1 MEPSPLARQ
10 NSAPDLS
17 VGQSVGRA
25 GISSRPA
32 AGRDVSEIRNTVK
45 DRSRAANAGSGA
57 VSAAA
62 AAAAEAQPTI
72 NRATRASL
80 GTRVSSSSIAGAL
93 SSSLTAKIPLAPMLA
108 IKLRLGVS
116 GSLSSRSSLSS
127 QTGGR
132 STPPRRES
140 VQEYTKSKEHG
151 SPSMGRAASFGIM
164 KMKVDKDLS
173 MFRDEAM
180 VIYTN
185 LEEKINEL
193 GTEDLQIIVS
203 KLMDVAEECIETE
216 LDDFRLTITEIVD
229 SLERCDAPPPGSTRI
244 TAVRSWPAVTVGT
257 CPCVAVRMDGRG
269 SHLAALRCLH
279 HVQAG
284 ARPVAS
290 AAGTSGDTSVLEPL
304 QHESWEDRSR
314 CQHQS
319 MRVLYRRLL
328 FILSRCSRLLITE
341 QQHLFATE
349 PRGRRNS
356 TMMGP
361 GPASGAMMRALPAT
375 SVKPGRPSLE
385 DEDFAN
391 PLPRCNTMPVKAMLE
406 MANRLRNPYQNI
418 LTDFGPPSQLQRIDD
433 GSAPILPASL
443 SLSRVRFTDNHVM
456 SEQDWRHV
464 ADAESRATPAAV
476 DPESTPTRPVNTA
489 SPFSE
494 AYDVGGAYSPNHQSN
509 FMARRGGSTTDLGKS
524 AGGSSG
530 GLLGGGSSYSLGG
543 RLDGDGPGT
552 LVLMEEDR
560 SPCGRLMGGEYNR
573 LSQDMPSPGDEVQLV
588 CSICEESWP
597 SARMEEHNGLC
608 SQLRSTLMS
617 GTLSADA
624 QLTTLA
630 NVLEELFD
638 KAGLGFNERADVV
651 RLIKAARNAAAL
663 QPDGSKIPS
672 HRCSSLQG
680 DIKDLT
686 EAYAQKRRISI
697 STSTYAKRI
706 RRLIEEKTKLLAEQQ
721 LLRVGDANQGMARGS
736 DPGDSGTSTPRSA
749 PGMSIDEFDIIKPI
763 SRGAFGRVYL
773 ARKHAT
779 GDLFAIKVM
788 KKRDLIRKNMVESVT
803 NERNILAMA
812 NNPFVVRFYY
822 SFTSRENLYIVMEYI
837 NGGDCYSLLRKMGAL
852 PEEVARQYVAETV
865 LALEYCHTQGI
876 IHRDM
881 KPDNILISSNGH
893 VKLTDFGLSC
903 IGVIDCTDNLNG
915 PGQNPEAGGSVKDDD
930 DQSTTSWSENH
941 GWVDTCSTNRVCHPT
956 QDGAP
961 SSGRDRDEEMPDVG
975 VASHRTSPI
984 SLYVRGSNPCMP
996 NPGPPEL
1003 PSSPSARRTSYPGTG
1018 GPSTP
1023 APVIAGLAA
1032 AVAAVASSN
1041 APTIAASL
1049 SQPSSSLHTSS
1060 YLQNSGSKR
1069 MLMRSSRGPS
1079 MSGSTTQNLNV
1090 NSLQGLQNPGAV
1102 ALASAG
1108 GSSGPSSGNVAS
1120 LTTGA
1125 GSVSARFV
1133 VPEHETRRAV
1143 GTPDYLAP
1151 ELLLGTGHGVEVDW
1165 WALGSILFELVTGV
1179 PPFNSETPEEIFDN
1193 ILDRRI
1199 TWPDEDEMSAECCD
1213 LVDRLLTPNPLKRIG
1228 HRGAGEIKMHPWFA
1242 GMDWTDLARSK
1253 AAFIPQVEDETDTS
1267 YFEAK
1272 HVSHKSM
1279 AEDLDKIRF
1288 TKLSPIQRL
1297 KESSS
1302 GPAPPGRTSST
1313 GSAARISASG
1323 TPTANSVSQMESNDG
1338 MQSRLLSWFAP
1349 SSARSS
1355 STAVDPPPHPAH
1367 TQPPSMASPTLPNGS
1382 ASPSAF
1388 SSSQTSAFASSQPTG
1403 LGGSSSSSDF
1413 AAGPGSLTPCLVANL
1428 SSGGSPG
1435 GLNVSCPMLGV
1446 VEEGINLEEGHN
1458 SSGDG
1463 SGDNMLDDGGGG
1475 FGAEEDGEQEDPFN
1489 NFSFTNYNNLSAQNV
1504 EKIHRLRQQYGPSLS
1519 RAAAPQRPPPL
1530 PQLQQP
1536 AAPGAGSQL

>member
-17 VGQSVGRA
+17 
-25 GISSRPA
+25 
-32 AGRDVSEIRNTVK
+32 
-45 DRSRAANAGSGA
+45 
-57 VSAAA
+57 
-62 AAAAEAQPTI
+62 
-72 NRATRASL
+72 
-80 GTRVSSSSIAGAL
+80 
-93 SSSLTAKIPLAPMLA
+93 
-108 IKLRLGVS
+108 
-116 GSLSSRSSLSS
+116 SSLSS

-229 SLERCDAPPPGSTRI
+229 SLE
-244 TAVRSWPAVTVGT
+244 
-257 CPCVAVRMDGRG
+257 
-269 SHLAALRCLH
+269 
-279 HVQAG
+279 
-284 ARPVAS
+284 
-290 AAGTSGDTSVLEPL
+290 
-304 QHESWEDRSR
+304 EDRSR

-385 DEDFAN
+385 DEDSRTHCPGATPCQSTARKSNDSPTLERQLLVSNALKYSDHSSASHPHPHHSRHSLPQGSVTSSSTSTLSSVPPTLASIRTASLSTLNVDPTAGSGGAPGAMVAGPGKKPKGIFKKLAAN
-391 PLPRCNTMPVKAMLE
+391 IKSTFNSITGQTFKRSKGGAVAEHPLLISPISSRVSSFMDL
-406 MANRLRNPYQNI
+406 LRSDRKLSTPQ
-418 LTDFGPPSQLQRIDD
+418 PPSSSSSSSTPPPPPTPPPSPPPSRQQPTTTTTTATVTRTAPPPIPPYDQQYPHPTTSPVDD
-433 GSAPILPASL
+433 GCAPILPAAL

-630 NVLEELFD
+630 NVLEELFE

-721 LLRVGDANQGMARGS
+721 LLRVGDANPGVARGS

-941 GWVDTCSTNRVCHPT
+941 G
-956 QDGAP
+956 
-961 SSGRDRDEEMPDVG
+961 DRDEEMPDVG

-1355 STAVDPPPHPAH
+1355 STATPSPPSGPPPWPHPR
-1367 TQPPSMASPTLPNGS
+1367 SPTAAP
-1382 ASPSAF
+1382 SPSAF